1 MAEVQR
7 DHNPHGL
14 EKKEEA
20 PSNYISGN
28 ELLSKFNKY
37 GIKIDHTNIPRFA
50 SHNNIKMIKVKRDGS
65 AGSEPTY
72 YQEPSK
78 NKIEDII
85 DNLKNNNNSFAGR
98 EMLKRKRKE
107 ILRIFNEAKDDKSTS
122 FTKIAKVVAKNLGVV
137 SNRKFVAK
145 VLRKEKT
152 QSQLEKKLIKTKWFN
167 SWENE

>member
-1 MAEVQR
+1 MAEIER

-14 EKKEEA
+14 DKKDEA
-20 PSNYISGN
+20 PNSYISSD
-28 ELLSKFNKY
+28 ELLSKFSKY
-37 GIKIDHTNIPRFA
+37 NIEIDETNIPRFA
-50 SHNNIKMIKVKRDGS
+50 SNNNIKMIKVKRI
-65 AGSEPTY
+65 GSEGSTPTY
-72 YQEPSK
+72 YLTPSK
-78 NKIEDII
+78 DKIEEIV
-85 DNLKNNNNSFAGR
+85 NGLKNNNNSFFGR
-98 EMLKRKRKE
+98 EMVKKKRKE

>member
-20 PSNYISGN
+20 PSNYISGD
-28 ELLSKFNKY
+28 ELLRKLSKYK
-37 GIKIDHTNIPRFA
+37 IKIDDTNIPRFA

-65 AGSEPTY
+65 AGSEPTF

-85 DNLKNNNNSFAGR
+85 DNLKNNNNSFVGR
-98 EMLKRKRKE
+98 KMLKKKRKE
-107 ILRIFNEAKDDKSTS
+107 ILRIFNETSVKNKTS
-122 FTKIAKVVAKNLGVV
+122 FTKIAKDVAKNLDVV

-152 QSQLEKKLIKTKWFN
+152 ESELRLKLSRHI
-167 SWENE
+167 

>member
-14 EKKEEA
+14 DKKEEA
-20 PSNYISGN
+20 PSNYISGD

-65 AGSEPTY
+65 AGSEPTW

-78 NKIEDII
+78 NKIEEIV
-85 DNLKNNNNSFAGR
+85 NGLKNNNNSFAGR
-98 EMLKRKRKE
+98 EMLKKKRKE
-107 ILRIFNEAKDDKSTS
+107 ILRIFNETTVKNKTS
-122 FTKIAKVVAKNLGVV
+122 FTKIAKDVEKNLDVV

-152 QSQLEKKLIKTKWFN
+152 ESELRMKLSKRI
-167 SWENE
+167 

>member
-1 MAEVQR
+1 MAEIER

-14 EKKEEA
+14 QKKEEA
-20 PSNYISGN
+20 PSNYISGD
-28 ELLSKFNKY
+28 ELLRKFNKY
-37 GIKIDHTNIPRFA
+37 NIKIDHTNIPRFA

-65 AGSEPTY
+65 AGSEPTF

-85 DNLKNNNNSFAGR
+85 DNLKNNNNSFVGR
-98 EMLKRKRKE
+98 KMLKKKRKE
-107 ILRIFNEAKDDKSTS
+107 ILKIFNETSVKNKTS
-122 FTKIAKVVAKNLGVV
+122 FTKIAKDVAKNLDVV

-152 QSQLEKKLIKTKWFN
+152 ESELRLKLSRRI
-167 SWENE
+167 

>member
-1 MAEVQR
+1 MAEIER

-14 EKKEEA
+14 QKKEEA
-20 PSNYISGN
+20 PSNYISGD
-28 ELLSKFNKY
+28 ELLRKFNKY
-37 GIKIDHTNIPRFA
+37 NFKIDHTNIPRFA

-65 AGSEPTY
+65 AGSEPTF

-85 DNLKNNNNSFAGR
+85 DNLKNNNNSFVGR
-98 EMLKRKRKE
+98 EMLKKKRKE
-107 ILRIFNEAKDDKSTS
+107 ILRIFNETSVKNKTS
-122 FTKIAKVVAKNLGVV
+122 FTKIAKEVAKNLDVV

-152 QSQLEKKLIKTKWFN
+152 ESELRMKLSKRI
-167 SWENE
+167 